1 MKIKSLRW
9 SPEESKSYYFFFESA
24 KSGYLAKIQKKCA
37 NYDIFETPLTRN
49 EQIQIFENIFKI
61 CKKNFIEEKLKTCK
75 INLKATVQNPLQNF
89 LEIIAQSALKRAIQ
103 IVKTNDWK

>member
-1 MKIKSLRW
+1 MNNLQKIENLQKS
-9 SPEESKSYYFFFESA
+9 KYVA

-37 NYDIFETPLTRN
+37 NYDKLNIFETPLTRN
-49 EQIQIFENIFKI
+49 EQIHLFENIFKI
-61 CKKNFIEEKLKTCK
+61 CKTNFIEEKLKTCK

-89 LEIIAQSALKRAIQ
+89 LEIIVQSAIKRAIQ